1 MKSGKSETSKAG
13 TSQPTILTPA
23 RIKHEINLLKA
34 FHAMEEGMSV
44 SEASKQFG
52 FPEESLQVWTVTKI
66 PINQGRPQRSC
77 NQHSVPPTAKRK
89 HMPYDKASLVNAMQA
104 TKDGMS
110 ALRASKLHG
119 VPVSTLYDWIR
130 RNGTGSTRRDKGRR
144 IDAMNRRKTPK
155 SSKSTPSSNA
165 TYKRMH
171 YGKAKLLKAVQAT
184 KDGMTICKASKLY
197 GVPASTLRD
206 WITQRSRTK
215 KITPPTASQSARN
228 QYAEVNTVD
237 ALKAIHEGSTI
248 FKASR
253 QFDVPKSTLHDKI
266 QGIIRIDSTKHQ
278 QSSVHKNVKTPKT
291 QYYNEI
297 KLINAFRAIPDGL
310 TVYKTARQNDIPKSA
325 LRLKIKKQPGVQKPT
340 LCDQTI
346 GNVNNDSTKPM
357 VLTYKRKRSTY
368 NQDNLIQAFKLT
380 QEGTRVHQAARQYGI
395 PDSTLRDIVKKQ
407 RGVQKSTLCD
417 QTIANVK
424 NDSTKPM
431 VLKAKRQPPM
441 YNQDNLVQ
449 AFKLSQEGT
458 SVCQAARQYG
468 IPVSTLRDWITRNV
482 STQRSQ
488 PKQIPP
494 PTASQSARNQYAE
507 VNTVDALKAIHEGS
521 TIFKASWQF
530 NVPKSTL
537 HDKIQGIVRIDS
549 TKHQQSSVR
558 KNVKTPKTQYYNEIK
573 LINAFRA
580 IPDGLTVYKTARQC
594 DAPKSA
600 LRLTIKKQRGVQ
612 TSSLCDQ
619 TKHVGSVKNDST
631 KPMVLKAKRKRSMY
645 DQDKLVR
652 AFKLTQE
659 GTRVCQAAR
668 QYGVP
673 DSTLR
678 DMINKQRGV
687 QKSKLCDQT
696 ICNVN
701 NDSTKRKQ
709 SSNSM
714 VSTSKRKRCT
724 YDQDNLVQ
732 AFKLT
737 QEGTCVHQA
746 ARQYGV
752 PVSTLRDM
760 FNKQR
765 GVQKPT
771 LCDQTIINVKND
783 STKPMMLTYKRKHS
797 TYNRVDLI
805 QAFQS
810 TQEGTSVYHA
820 ARKYGVPDSTLRDM
834 IKRNPIEDASRGQ
847 TNIFTRD

>member
-1 MKSGKSETSKAG
+1 
-13 TSQPTILTPA
+13 
-23 RIKHEINLLKA
+23 
-34 FHAMEEGMSV
+34 MSV

-155 SSKSTPSSNA
+155 SSKSTPSSND

-228 QYAEVNTVD
+228 QYDEVNTVD

-278 QSSVHKNVKTPKT
+278 QSSVH
-291 QYYNEI
+291 
-297 KLINAFRAIPDGL
+297 
-310 TVYKTARQNDIPKSA
+310 
-325 LRLKIKKQPGVQKPT
+325 
-340 LCDQTI
+340 
-346 GNVNNDSTKPM
+346 
-357 VLTYKRKRSTY
+357 
-368 NQDNLIQAFKLT
+368 
-380 QEGTRVHQAARQYGI
+380 
-395 PDSTLRDIVKKQ
+395 
-407 RGVQKSTLCD
+407 
-417 QTIANVK
+417 
-424 NDSTKPM
+424 
-431 VLKAKRQPPM
+431 
-441 YNQDNLVQ
+441 
-449 AFKLSQEGT
+449 
-458 SVCQAARQYG
+458 
-468 IPVSTLRDWITRNV
+468 
-482 STQRSQ
+482 
-488 PKQIPP
+488 
-494 PTASQSARNQYAE
+494 
-507 VNTVDALKAIHEGS
+507 
-521 TIFKASWQF
+521 
-530 NVPKSTL
+530 
-537 HDKIQGIVRIDS
+537 
-549 TKHQQSSVR
+549 